1 MNAMLTLV
9 NRNGRQRFAPI
20 QLPEQPID
28 LRRSSSVLGQI
39 RSRQRGG
46 LHECADLQSDEVID
60 LALDGRG
67 WFCHGKPSFK
77 D

>member
-1 MNAMLTLV
+1 
-9 NRNGRQRFAPI
+9 
-20 QLPEQPID
+20 
-28 LRRSSSVLGQI
+28 
-39 RSRQRGG
+39 